1 MFRFLNCYC
10 FIALYNQVTENY
22 ISVSLFAKKKEK
34 GYYFQEC
41 RGEIKLLSNAHDSL
55 SQAAQSPS
63 LGGKLIPKTDSCFLM
78 SKDRAASWP
87 QSSPLRS
94 DVL

>member
-1 MFRFLNCYC
+1 MQKKRHFFFRN
-10 FIALYNQVTENY
+10 E
-22 ISVSLFAKKKEK
+22 
-34 GYYFQEC
+34 
-41 RGEIKLLSNAHDSL
+41 RGKIKLFSNAHDSL

-63 LGGKLIPKTDSCFLM
+63 LGGKLIPKTYSCFLM

-94 DVL
+94 DVP